1 MNDFLNSVDGILE
14 NFNDSE
20 VQSEIS
26 GDAEK
31 YKLVGALPYLLPFF
45 FFVPIVVD
53 SNSSYCKFHANQQLC
68 WCIIFLAACV
78 ISMIFGKI
86 PLVGWIIKA
95 IITIVIIACMAGL
108 VYGAYKG
115 KAIKIPVFGD
125 VINVFK

>member
-53 SNSSYCKFHANQQLC
+53 SNSSYCKFHANQQLS

-78 ISMIFGKI
+78 ISMIFCLFLLFCLCG
-86 PLVGWIIKA
+86 LYWIFCLWTKN
-95 IITIVIIACMAGL
+95 CPGS
-108 VYGAYKG
+108 
-115 KAIKIPVFGD
+115 
-125 VINVFK
+125 